1 MTALTTQ
8 KNLMGLGMDAG
19 LAQLLSLGTMNNV
32 QAPLTLGVN
41 LLMGAPGIAANTAG
55 TSVTVQGGTS
65 TGTGAGT
72 SVFLI
77 PGTVSTGAAGGVFQR
92 GVRYVLQSTPTAKTT
107 STTLTAAE
115 LLTGII
121 TGNQGAAGAAAYQL
135 PLASALQSAC
145 SVNIAVDDT
154 IEFGVI
160 NLSTVAAED
169 ITITTNTGWT
179 LVGNMV
185 VESSDNDRARSS
197 AVFWARRTGTNTFT
211 LYRRS

>member
-41 LLMGAPGIAANTAG
+41 LLMGAPGITANTAG

-65 TGTGAGT
+65 TGTGAGA

-77 PGTVSTGAAGGVFQR
+77 PGTVGTGAAGGVFLR
-92 GVRYVLQSTPTAKTT
+92 GARYFLQAAPTTKTT

-115 LLTGII
+115 LLTGTIQ
-121 TGNQGAAGAAAYQL
+121 GNQGAGAAASYQL
-135 PLASALQSAC
+135 PLASDLQTAC
-145 SVNIAVDDT
+145 SANATTNDT
-154 IEFGVI
+154 IEFGVM

-179 LVGNMV
+179 LQGNMV
-185 VESSDNDRARSS
+185 IESNDSDRARSS

-211 LYRRS
+211 LMRRS